1 VEKDNNTTLLIDIAV
16 PRDSRVKKKEQEK
29 VDKYQ
34 NLARELNRLW
44 KVNTNIIPVVVGALG
59 TTRKSP
65 EKNLKR
71 AAAAVSS
78 ASSYFRKLHSCVGIQ
93 ISFIKNLDLSIV
105 PLEKYR
111 AMVSHLLG
119 FLIFT

>member
-1 VEKDNNTTLLIDIAV
+1 VEKHNKTTLLIDIAV
-16 PRDSRVKKKEQEK
+16 PRDARVNKKEQEK

-34 NLARELNRLW
+34 NLARELKRLW

-71 AAAAVSS
+71 AAATVRS
-78 ASSYFRKLHSCVGIQ
+78 AASYFRKLHSCTEQ
-93 ISFIKNLDLSIV
+93 HEYSKT
-105 PLEKYR
+105 Y
-111 AMVSHLLG
+111 
-119 FLIFT
+119 